1 MSSIF
6 LKKPNPPIVVGKI
19 ETFYRPQPRVL
30 QRKSHNE
37 QETNAEADK
46 AALWTNSDRVQRPFF
61 SPLLEPK
68 LPQKYTLEGC
78 GTSSNDMTV
87 HILSKEASLLAS
99 LPATREVDDPKETN
113 LSKEP
118 PEVTHTASAALIQK
132 QDGEPGSSGSTEPAN
147 EAETSESAP
156 EDTPNVT
163 IELPLPLTIRVNG
176 VMYTSP
182 TFLLEGPNGRVVD
195 LAPYTGR
202 GFLDFPL
209 AALESLGIPV
219 LSFYHFHYG
228 RARQYVGRHFDSA
241 YALSGGTSFIRN
253 ALHYGYITADDVT
266 LFGAPSS
273 FHLEHYGSIPHLNIV
288 ANPMDIGT
296 MINVSYF
303 NYPMFER
310 HNNPAVMFSITA
322 PFDQN
327 PFEAFT
333 NLGGAIY
340 HALRGDLYNLPGVTH
355 SYPRFQSG
363 PTEAVGA
370 PHTRTTVSP

>member
-1 MSSIF
+1 MY
-6 LKKPNPPIVVGKI
+6 LKKTSSPTVVGKTA
-19 ETFYRPQPRVL
+19 TFYRPQPRFL
-30 QRKSHNE
+30 QRKSQNE
-37 QETNAEADK
+37 QETSAEAHE

-61 SPLLEPK
+61 SPTLQPK
-68 LPQKYTLEGC
+68 LPQKHAVKGC
-78 GTSSNDMTV
+78 GKRSNDMTEPA
-87 HILSKEASLLAS
+87 LFKEASLLTS
-99 LPATREVDDPKETN
+99 LPRTGTVDDPKKNN
-113 LSKEP
+113 LAKEP
-118 PEVTHTASAALIQK
+118 SEVTHTASAALIQK
-132 QDGEPGSSGSTEPAN
+132 QDGEPGSSGSTDPSN
-147 EAETSESAP
+147 QAETSESTP

-195 LAPYTGR
+195 LAPYTGS

-228 RARQYVGRHFDSA
+228 RARRYLGSHFDSA

-273 FHLEHYGSIPHLNIV
+273 FHLEHYGSIPHLNVV

-303 NYPMFER
+303 NYPLFER

-322 PFDQN
+322 PFEQN

-340 HALRGDLYNLPGVTH
+340 HALRGDLYNLPGITH
-355 SYPRFQSG
+355 SYPRFQSD
-363 PTEAVGA
+363 PIEAIGT
-370 PHTRTTVSP
+370 PHTKTRVSP

>member
-1 MSSIF
+1 MVY
-6 LKKPNPPIVVGKI
+6 LYNKRANPTTLVGKN
-19 ETFYRPQPRVL
+19 ESFYRPQPRLV
-30 QRKSHNE
+30 QGKSQNE
-37 QETNAEADK
+37 REINGEANK
-46 AALWTNSDRVQRPFF
+46 ATLRTNSQRVQRPFF
-61 SPLLEPK
+61 SPVLQ
-68 LPQKYTLEGC
+68 PQLATKYPVEGWE
-78 GTSSNDMTV
+78 TRSNDMEEDMM
-87 HILSKEASLLAS
+87 SKEATLIAFQHPAGDVYGPKNNSLLKK
-99 LPATREVDDPKETN
+99 L
-113 LSKEP
+113 
-118 PEVTHTASAALIQK
+118 PEVVRPAPASLIQK
-132 QDGEPGSSGSTEPAN
+132 QDGEPASSAPNEPPN
-147 EAETSESAP
+147 EAETTDSASE
-156 EDTPNVT
+156 DIPNVT

-176 VMYTSP
+176 VMFTAP
-182 TFLLEGPNGRVVD
+182 TFLLEGPNGRVLD
-195 LAPYTGR
+195 LAPYTGS

-228 RARQYVGRHFDSA
+228 RARQYLGRHFENA

-273 FHLEHYGSIPHLNIV
+273 FHLEHYGGIPHLNIV

-310 HNNPAVMFSITA
+310 HNNPAVMFSVTA

-340 HALRGDLYNLPGVTH
+340 HALRGDLYNQPGVTH

-363 PTEAVGA
+363 PTEAIGS
-370 PHTRTTVSP
+370 PHTTTRVSP